1 MKKIKKMRRREVTK
15 LQEFFG
21 KVKEIKEKE
30 KEVKVKER
38 NKEAMEEEGKGRII
52 PLPSLLSLL

>member
-1 MKKIKKMRRREVTK
+1 MKKIKKMRRRKVTK

-30 KEVKVKER
+30 KKVKER
-38 NKEAMEEEGKGRII
+38 NKEAMEEEEKGRII